1 MPKPPKYFLKKKN
14 LNISE
19 NNIIII
25 KAAKVLQYL

>member
-1 MPKPPKYFLKKKN
+1 MPKPPKYFLKKN
-14 LNISE
+14 YLNISE